1 MDSPE
6 QPELLGPRR
15 RPPSDGQPLKQEL
28 GDLKRLF
35 HAALVALLAPVLA
48 STLYVAKQM
57 RLVRGELGEYRP
69 TMQRV
74 ASEFRQKEPKM
85 RQFVA
90 AMQGY
95 ATTHPDFQ
103 PVLLR
108 YRAAL
113 QEYFVSPI
121 QLNSSPLRAPPTNAP
136 AGGRR

>member
-57 RLVRGELGEYRP
+57 RVRGELGEYRP

>member
-1 MDSPE
+1 
-6 QPELLGPRR
+6 
-15 RPPSDGQPLKQEL
+15 LKQEL